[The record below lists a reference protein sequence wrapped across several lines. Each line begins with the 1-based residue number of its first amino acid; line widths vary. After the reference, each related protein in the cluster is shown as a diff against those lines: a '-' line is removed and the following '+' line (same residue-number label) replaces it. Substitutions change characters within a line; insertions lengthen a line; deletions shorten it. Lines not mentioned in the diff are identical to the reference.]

1 MVMNFVLSELKENV
15 GYLILNNPQKRNAL
29 SAELLSD
36 LIAGLEEFERN
47 KVPVVIIRAEKGARI
62 WSSGHD
68 IKELPR
74 THRDPLSYDNPL
86 EKILRKIQEY
96 PGPVIALVQGGV
108 WGGACDLVMTCD
120 LVVGDPTSSFA
131 ITPVKIGVPYNASGI
146 LHFLN
151 RVPLNLVK
159 EMFFTAQPFD
169 AERAERC
176 GILNHLVPSEE
187 LEDFAF
193 QFAGKIVSNSALAVA
208 VIKEQLRILADAH
221 PIPPSA
227 FERIQG
233 LRRHVYDSHDYTE
246 GIQAFLEKRPPV
258 FKGE

>member
-1 MVMNFVLSELKENV
+1 LNYVVSEIKENV
-15 GYLILNNPQKRNAL
+15 GYLTFNNPPKRNAL

-36 LIAGLEEFERN
+36 LLAGLEELERN
-47 KVPVVIIRAEKGARI
+47 KVPVAIIRAEKGVKI

-74 THRDPLSYDNPL
+74 SHRDPLSYYNPL
-86 EKILRKIQEY
+86 ERILRKIQEY
-96 PGPVIALVQGGV
+96 PGPVIALVQGRV
-108 WGGACDLVMTCD
+108 WGGACDLIMTCD
-120 LVVGDPTSSFA
+120 MVIGDPTSSFA

-151 RVPLNLVK
+151 RVPLNLAK

-187 LEDFAF
+187 LEDFVF
-193 QFAGKIVSNSALAVA
+193 QFARRLTSNSALAVA
-208 VIKEQLRILADAH
+208 VIKEQLRILSDAH

-233 LRRHVYDSHDYTE
+233 LRRRVYDSHDYTE
-246 GIQAFLEKRPPV
+246 GIRAFLEKRPPV

>member
-1 MVMNFVLSELKENV
+1 
-15 GYLILNNPQKRNAL
+15 
-29 SAELLSD
+29 
-36 LIAGLEEFERN
+36 
-47 KVPVVIIRAEKGARI
+47 
-62 WSSGHD
+62 
-68 IKELPR
+68 
-74 THRDPLSYDNPL
+74 
-86 EKILRKIQEY
+86 
-96 PGPVIALVQGGV
+96 
-108 WGGACDLVMTCD
+108 MTCD
-120 LVVGDPTSSFA
+120 LVLGDPTSSFT

-151 RVPLNLVK
+151 RIPQNMAK

-169 AERAERC
+169 AERAGRV

-187 LEDFAF
+187 LEDLAY
-193 QFAGKIVSNSALAVA
+193 QLAGRMASNSALAVA
-208 VIKEQLRILADAH
+208 VIKEQIRILAEAH

-227 FERIQG
+227 FERIQA

>member
-1 MVMNFVLSELKENV
+1 MNSILVELKENI
-15 GYLILNNPQKRNAL
+15 GYLTLQNPLKRNSL
-29 SAELLSD
+29 NAELLSE
-36 LIAGLEEFERN
+36 LFAGLEELEGN
-47 KVPVVIIRAEKGARI
+47 KVPVVIIRAEKGAKT

-68 IKELPR
+68 INELPR

-86 EKILRKIQEY
+86 EKILRKIQDY

-120 LVVGDPTSSFA
+120 LVIGDPTCSFA

-151 RVPLNLVK
+151 RVPLNLAK

-169 AERAERC
+169 AKRAERS

-193 QFAGKIVSNSALAVA
+193 QFARKIASNSALAVA
-208 VIKEQLRILADAH
+208 VIKEQLRILAEAR

-227 FERIQG
+227 FERIEW
-233 LRRHVYDSHDYTE
+233 LRRRVYDSQDYKE
-246 GIQAFLEKRPPV
+246 GIRAFLEKRPPV

>member
-1 MVMNFVLSELKENV
+1 MNYVLSELKEKV
-15 GYLILNNPQKRNAL
+15 AYLTFNNPQKRNAL
-29 SAELLSD
+29 SAALLSE
-36 LIAGLEEFERN
+36 LFAGLEELERN
-47 KVPVVIIRAEKGARI
+47 KVPVVIIRAEKGAKI

-68 IKELPR
+68 VKELPKS
-74 THRDPLSYDNPL
+74 HRDPLSYYNPL

-108 WGGACDLVMTCD
+108 WGGACDLIMTCD
-120 LVVGDPTSSFA
+120 MVIGDSTCSFA

-151 RVPLNLVK
+151 RVPLNLAK

-187 LEDFAF
+187 LEDFVF
-193 QFAGKIVSNSALAVA
+193 QFARRLTSNSALAVA
-208 VIKEQLRILADAH
+208 VIKEQLRILSDAH

-233 LRRHVYDSHDYTE
+233 LRRRVYDSHDYTE
-246 GIQAFLEKRPPV
+246 GIRAFLEKRPPV

>member
-1 MVMNFVLSELKENV
+1 MNYILSEIKENV
-15 GYLILNNPQKRNAL
+15 AYLTFNNPQKRNAL
-29 SAELLSD
+29 SAELLSE
-36 LIAGLEEFERN
+36 LFAGLEELERN
-47 KVPVVIIRAEKGARI
+47 KVPVVIIRAEKGAKI

-68 IKELPR
+68 VKELPKS
-74 THRDPLSYDNPL
+74 HRDPLSYYNPL

-108 WGGACDLVMTCD
+108 WGGACDLIMTCD
-120 LVVGDPTSSFA
+120 IVIGDSTCSFA

-151 RVPLNLVK
+151 RVPLNLAK

-169 AERAERC
+169 AERAKSC
-176 GILNHLVPSEE
+176 DILNHLVPSEE
-187 LEDFAF
+187 LEDFVF
-193 QFAGKIVSNSALAVA
+193 QFARRLTSNSALAVA
-208 VIKEQLRILADAH
+208 VIKEQLRILSDAH
-221 PIPPSA
+221 PVPPSA

-233 LRRHVYDSHDYTE
+233 LRRRVYDSHDYTE
-246 GIQAFLEKRPPV
+246 GIRAFLEKRPPV